1 MLAFLVASVAISDPG
16 RASPH
21 ARLQAWTARL
31 FAPVDIAA
39 LVYFRIVFGAI
50 LAADVWL
57 YFHNRWIDL
66 EYIQPKVHFT
76 YYGFEWVH
84 PWPGNGMYYHL
95 AALGVLAVFIL
106 AGFAYRISTI
116 LFFLAFT
123 YMFLLEQATYLNHYY
138 FIGLVSFLM
147 IFIPAHRKFS
157 VDAMLRPSLTTE
169 FAPAWSLWVLR
180 AQMGLVYF
188 FGGIAKLNS
197 DWLEGWPLRIWMPRE
212 LNLPVLWRF
221 RDQVWLAL
229 AFSYSGL
236 LLDLLAVPLLL
247 WRRTRPYM
255 FAALALF
262 HLTNSNL
269 FDIGIFPWFATA
281 MTALYFEP
289 DWPRRLL
296 ALVLKAFGRDIA
308 AAAPPQLP
316 PAAQQTRFRTATVAG
331 LAVYWG
337 IQILLPLRH
346 WLYPGDVAWTDQG
359 HRLSWR
365 MKLRDK
371 QGVVTLHVTDPET
384 GRTWNRSPSHYLSLW
399 QYSQMLVCP
408 DMIQQFAHFVA
419 DRETL
424 PGHARVQVRVDA
436 EISLNGRRRQPMID
450 PNVDLGS
457 IPRSLLPASW
467 ITELTAPR
475 RKSLLR

>member
-1 MLAFLVASVAISDPG
+1 VLAFFVASAAISEPAPAQRDG
-16 RASPH
+16 
-21 ARLQAWTARL
+21 WTARL

-39 LVYFRIVFGAI
+39 LVFFRIVFGAI

-57 YFHNRWIDL
+57 YFHDRWIDL

-84 PWPGNGMYYHL
+84 PWPGNGMYYHF
-95 AALGVLAVFIL
+95 AVLGVLAICIM
-106 AGFAYRISTI
+106 AGFLYRVSAV
-116 LFFLAFT
+116 LFFLGFT
-123 YMFLLEQATYLNHYY
+123 YVFLLEQATYLNHYY
-138 FIGLVSFLM
+138 FVGLVSFLM
-147 IFIPAHRKFS
+147 IFVPAHRSFS
-157 VDAMLRPSLTTE
+157 LDAMLRPGIRSG
-169 FAPAWSLWVLR
+169 FAPAWSLWCLR
-180 AQMGLVYF
+180 AQMGVVYF
-188 FGGIAKLNS
+188 FGGMAKLNS
-197 DWLEGWPLRIWMPRE
+197 DWLQGWPLRIWMPRE

-221 RDQVWLAL
+221 RDQVWLAM

-255 FAALALF
+255 FGALALF

-281 MTALYFEP
+281 ITALYFEP
-289 DWPRRLL
+289 DWPRRLISM
-296 ALVLKAFGRDIA
+296 VLKAFGRDVAAPAPPA
-308 AAAPPQLP
+308 AAAP
-316 PAAQQTRFRTATVAG
+316 RFRTATLAG
-331 LAVYWG
+331 LAVFFA

-359 HRLSWR
+359 HRFSWR

-371 QGVVTLHVTDPET
+371 QGVITLHVTDPET

-399 QYSQMLVCP
+399 QYSQMLPSP
-408 DMIQQFAHFVA
+408 DMIQQFAQFVA
-419 DRETL
+419 DQETQ

-436 EISLNGRRRQPMID
+436 EVSLNGRRRQPMID
-450 PNVDLGS
+450 PDVDLGS
-457 IPRSLLPASW
+457 TSRSLLPATW
-467 ITELTAPR
+467 ITELTAQR
-475 RKSLLR
+475 RRSLVR

>member
-1 MLAFLVASVAISDPG
+1 
-16 RASPH
+16 
-21 ARLQAWTARL
+21 L

-39 LVYFRIVFGAI
+39 LVYFRILFGAI
-50 LAADVWL
+50 LAVEAWL
-57 YFHNRWIDL
+57 YFHNRWIAL
-66 EYIQPKVHFT
+66 EFIRPKFHFT

-84 PWPGNGMYYHL
+84 PWPGNGMYYHM
-95 AALGVLAVFIL
+95 AALGILAVFIL
-106 AGFAYRISTI
+106 AGFAYRISAA
-116 LFFLAFT
+116 LFFLGFT
-123 YMFLLEQATYLNHYY
+123 YMFLVEQATYLNHMY
-138 FIGLVSFLM
+138 FVGLVSFLM
-147 IFIPAHRKFS
+147 IFVPAHRKFS
-157 VDAMLRPSLTTE
+157 VDALLRPGIASE
-169 FAPAWSLWVLR
+169 FAPAWSLWCLR

-197 DWLEGWPLRIWMPRE
+197 DWLQGWPLRIWMPRE
-212 LNLPVLWRF
+212 LNLPLLWRF

-281 MTALYFEP
+281 MTALYFDP

-296 ALVLKAFGRDIA
+296 KAPLA
-308 AAAPPQLP
+308 LP
-316 PAAQQTRFRTATVAG
+316 PAPRQPRFRTATVAG
-331 LAVYWG
+331 LAVYFA
-337 IQILLPLRH
+337 IQILVPLRH
-346 WLYPGDVAWTDQG
+346 WFYPGDVAWTDQG
-359 HRLSWR
+359 HRFSWR

-371 QGVVTLHVTDPET
+371 EGPVAFTITDPET
-384 GRTWNRSPSHYLSLW
+384 DQSWTANLGRYLGRW
-399 QYSQMLVCP
+399 QYNEMIVRP
-408 DMIQQFAHFVA
+408 DMLQQFAHFLA
-419 DRETL
+419 DQETQ
-424 PGHARVQVRVDA
+424 PGHRRVQVRVDA

-450 PNVDLGS
+450 PSVDLGS
-457 IPRSLLPASW
+457 TPRSLLPAAW

-475 RKSLLR
+475 RKSLLH